1 MRGLNYTDPT
11 ALKLDLAIQAYDAL
25 KILVG
30 SDNLS
35 KIQHLDPNCERNGHL
50 IELKL
55 LSINTFLAILAAK
68 VAAGTDLVD
77 AVDEVEFGQC

>member
-1 MRGLNYTDPT
+1 MRGLNYADPT
-11 ALKLDLAIQAYDAL
+11 ALKLDLAKQAYDVL
-25 KILVG
+25 LDTVG
-30 SDNLS
+30 SNNLS
-35 KIQHLDPNCERNGHL
+35 KIKHLDPTCENNGH
-50 IELKL
+50 IIDLKL